1 MNNKIFYW
9 SPFIDK
15 VATVKSV
22 INSAHSLAKYDKN
35 YKPVILNTL
44 GEWNDYKE
52 ELYNKN
58 INLEYLTDLNLLNNR
73 KNKSGFLK
81 SRMLYF
87 HIIYKLIYPCF
98 KFFKKNTDNYLMI
111 HLITSLPLI
120 LSIFIK
126 KKPKI
131 ILRVS
136 GLPKFNIFRKFLW
149 KIALRNVHIIFCP
162 TQATKIHLNKM
173 FNGNKK
179 KIFLLRD
186 PIINVS
192 EIKSKIVQQEKVFEK
207 NYCVS
212 IGRLTKQKNHL
223 FLLKAIKKLYDQQK
237 IDKKIFIIGEGE
249 RKKDLEKFIFE
260 NDLHNL
266 VKIIGFK
273 KNIFPILSNAE
284 ALISVSLWEDPG
296 FTLVEAG
303 YVNTNV
309 ISSDCQN
316 GPQEIL
322 DYGKNGYLFKTNS
335 IDDFIDKYLK
345 FQNNSKKINNEKKL
359 KLKKVVKHFTLFRHY
374 NTFVKNLNVIQ

>member
-9 SPFIDK
+9 CPFIDK

-22 INSAHSLAKYDKN
+22 INSAYSLSKYDKN
-35 YKPVILNTL
+35 YQPVIINTL
-44 GEWNDYKE
+44 GEWNNFSTE
-52 ELYNKN
+52 IINRN
-58 INLEYLTDLNLLNNR
+58 IYLENLTNLNLLNKR
-73 KNKSGFLK
+73 KLKPGFFR
-81 SRMLYF
+81 SRILYF
-87 HIIYKLIYPCF
+87 QIILKLFYPCF
-98 KFFKKNTDNYLMI
+98 KFFKKNTNNYLMI
-111 HLITSLPLI
+111 HLITSLPLF
-120 LSIFIK
+120 LSIFMK

-149 KIALRNVHIIFCP
+149 KIALHNVDILFCP
-162 TQATKIHLNKM
+162 TLATKIHLSKI
-173 FNGNKK
+173 FSKYEK

-192 EIKSKIVQQEKVFEK
+192 EIKNKIAQKEKLFEK
-207 NYCVS
+207 DYCVS

-223 FLLKAIKKLYDQQK
+223 FLLKAIKKLHDQCK
-237 IDKKIFIIGEGE
+237 MYKKIFIIGEGE
-249 RKKDLEKFIFE
+249 KRKDLEKFIIE
-260 NDLHNL
+260 NNL
-266 VKIIGFK
+266 TQVIKIVGFK
-273 KNIFPILSNAE
+273 NNIFPILSNAE

-296 FTLVEAG
+296 FTLIEAG

-359 KLKKVVKHFTLFRHY
+359 KLKKVVKNFTLFRHY
-374 NTFVKNLNVIQ
+374 NTFIKNLDVAK